1 MIAVMKYFR
10 CFIDQSQGRDCH
22 AQLRPV
28 PVDTLLV
35 YPAVSSVL
43 DRLAIFLG
51 SVTGTLLFEISIGG
65 LDPPPPTPEERRII
79 CSNSCKIRNKWLG
92 SFKFF

>member
-10 CFIDQSQGRDCH
+10 CFIDQRQGRDCH

-28 PVDTLLV
+28 PVDSLLV
-35 YPAVSSVL
+35 YPAVSSIL

-51 SVTGTLLFEISIGG
+51 SVTGTLLFEIPYPIGT
-65 LDPPPPTPEERRII
+65 PPPPHPKKRELFVLTLVKLET
-79 CSNSCKIRNKWLG
+79 NG
-92 SFKFF
+92 

>member
-10 CFIDQSQGRDCH
+10 CFIDQRQGRDCH

-51 SVTGTLLFEISIGG
+51 SVTETLLFEIPYRGG
-65 LDPPPPTPEERRII
+65 LGPPPPTHPKKGELFVLTLVKLET
-79 CSNSCKIRNKWLG
+79 NG
-92 SFKFF
+92 